1 MQVAKG
7 SRQPFCPNNVHA
19 VSPPLRLPVPQT
31 HSRILQQTSSKP
43 GRRCSRR
50 FGNGVFNEC
59 VGHPASRLRMNNFLF
74 VITFLSIANHAI
86 SMPLVPAPCA
96 SYARSFHSVVD
107 QVKRFNGMAL
117 TYPGLETERNRLRF
131 YQQMKKRLA
140 PLMSCLSDHKSGILE
155 YYQEVDGMTESQI
168 ETFPSN

>member
-1 MQVAKG
+1 
-7 SRQPFCPNNVHA
+7 
-19 VSPPLRLPVPQT
+19 
-31 HSRILQQTSSKP
+31 
-43 GRRCSRR
+43 
-50 FGNGVFNEC
+50 
-59 VGHPASRLRMNNFLF
+59 MNNILF

-86 SMPLVPAPCA
+86 SMPLVPTPCV

-117 TYPGLETERNRLRF
+117 TYPGPEIERNRLRL

-140 PLMSCLSDHKSGILE
+140 PLMSCLADHKSDILE
-155 YYQEVDGMTESQI
+155 YYQEVYGMTEIQI